1 MFKKLRKE
9 IAANGGF
16 KHWFVNSFWYHNK
29 WKLLVVVGVVA
40 MLTFVIVES
49 VGSVKY
55 DAYVVVGTDRGM
67 TAEAMQP
74 LQSFLEE
81 ALGDVNG
88 DGECHVY
95 LELLNFSDEA
105 FASQMQERFY
115 LCSTEAEYVI
125 YLLNGER
132 SLMYTSSDMEY
143 FQPLEDY
150 GIEPDADNP
159 LRRSLADNTVLQ
171 QLTLADDIYLCISD
185 FSIVTRDDLDAQRTQ
200 NCLRMA
206 RALIGEEPGGQTE

>member
-1 MFKKLRKE
+1 MFNKLKDE
-9 IAANGGF
+9 IVSSGGF

-29 WKLLVVVGVVA
+29 WKFLVIVGAVALLV
-40 MLTFVIVES
+40 FIVIETM
-49 VGSVKY
+49 GNVKY

-67 TAEAMQP
+67 TPEAMMP
-74 LQSFLEE
+74 LQTFLED

-88 DGECHVY
+88 DGETHVY
-95 LELLNFSDEA
+95 LELLNFSDDT

-115 LCSTEAEYVI
+115 LCATESEYVI
-125 YLLNGER
+125 YLLNGDR
-132 SLMYTSSDMEY
+132 SAMYTASAMEY

-150 GIEPDADNP
+150 GIEPDEDNP
-159 LRRSLADNTVLQ
+159 LRRSLRDCEVLQ

-185 FSIVTRDDLDAQRTQ
+185 FGAVTRDETDIVRTQ

-206 RALIGEEPGGQTE
+206 RALVGQSPDGETE